1 MTTYERVFSTLSRL
15 GIPCALQ
22 SFPAGDGKG
31 GGAPSPP
38 FICYLSDGSNDL
50 CADDGLWCRI
60 PIVRVELYEASADW
74 DLEARVETLVNEE
87 FGPCSVTED
96 WVESEHCR
104 MVTYT
109 FSATPEPAGREE
121 GN

>member
-1 MTTYERVFSTLSRL
+1 MTEYERVFSALSTL

-22 SFPAGDGKG
+22 SFPAGDGNG

-38 FICYLSDGSNDL
+38 FLCYLLDGTNDL
-50 CADDGLWCRI
+50 YADDALFCRI
-60 PIVRVELYEASADW
+60 PIIRVELYEASADW
-74 DLEARVETLVNEE
+74 ELEARVGSIINEE

-109 FSATPEPAGREE
+109 FSATPVPAGREK

>member
-1 MTTYERVFSTLSRL
+1 MTTYERVFSTLSAL

-22 SFPAGDGKG
+22 SFPAGDGNG

-38 FICYLSDGSNDL
+38 FICYLSDGNDDL
-50 CADDGLWCRI
+50 FADDALWCRI
-60 PIVRVELYEASADW
+60 PTVRVELYEASADW
-74 DLEARVETLVNEE
+74 DLEARVERLINEE

-109 FSATPEPAGREE
+109 FSAPELPAGRKE